1 MKRLDMNKRIILKS
15 VTIAFLAVL
24 MGACTNA
31 SRPSNQSETQEET
44 ASKRLNRNVK
54 IGFQGILLGTPN
66 IDIPALFNRLT
77 NVTKSDIPDDIRQIQ
92 SGSAA
97 SFYANKYEKII
108 GTFKSVVIDTA
119 DFSHEGYGMMLSDGD
134 SITQIVFT
142 IKEAEDPSGVY
153 NRLLPLFINQ
163 YGNPDEYYETEV
175 ESYLKNVGAIW
186 KFDNKQRICLNLCIY
201 PGGAKLVEFESFFE
215 ALQRVEI
222 IYQNTNALE
231 HKEAWEKQEEQDR
244 IDAEEKEI
252 EKNREKRKIQQL

>member
-1 MKRLDMNKRIILKS
+1 MLFEKLAFIAILPIM
-15 VTIAFLAVL
+15 V
-24 MGACTNA
+24 GACT
-31 SRPSNQSETQEET
+31 STGSTRSSSEEET
-44 ASKRLNRNVK
+44 MTVNRINRDAM
-54 IGFQGILLGTPN
+54 IGFQGILLGTSNKDVPV
-66 IDIPALFNRLT
+66 LFNRLS

-108 GTFKSVVIDTA
+108 STFKSVVIDTA
-119 DFSHEGYGMMLSDGD
+119 DISHEGYGMMLSDGD

-153 NRLLPLFINQ
+153 NRMLPLFISQ

-186 KFDNKQRICLNLCIY
+186 IFDNKQRICLNLCIY
-201 PGGAKLVEFESFFE
+201 PGGAKLAEFESFFE

-222 IYQNTNALE
+222 IYQDINALE
-231 HKEAWEKQEEQDR
+231 HKEAREKQEEQER
-244 IDAEEKEI
+244 IDAEDTEI
-252 EKNREKRKIQQL
+252 ENNREQRKIQQL